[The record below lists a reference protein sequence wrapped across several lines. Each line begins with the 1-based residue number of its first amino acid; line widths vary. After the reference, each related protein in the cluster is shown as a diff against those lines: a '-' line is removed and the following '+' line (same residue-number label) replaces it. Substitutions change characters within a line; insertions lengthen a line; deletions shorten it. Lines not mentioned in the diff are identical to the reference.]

1 MVDPRRLRALL
12 DRLADEID
20 QLRALGRAG
29 AEELHTDRIRL
40 DAAKYVMKWPVSK
53 NLLVHVY
60 DRVDDRRVV
69 EILQSRLG
77 DFEAFREQI
86 AGAVTS

>member
-12 DRLADEID
+12 DRLANEME

-29 AEELHTDRIRL
+29 AEELLTDRIRL

-53 NLLVHVY
+53 NLMHVY
-60 DRVDDRRVV
+60 DRIDDRRVV

-77 DFEAFREQI
+77 DFEAFESKSL
-86 AGAVTS
+86 AP